1 MHVAEGVLAPGVLI
15 GGATIAA
22 AGIALG
28 LRALDDRNM
37 VKTAV
42 MSSAFFVASLINVP
56 IGPSSAHL
64 VLSGLTGLVLGWAVF
79 PAVAVGL
86 ALHGILFSISGIT
99 AFGVNVTI
107 MAVPGLACYYVFN
120 GAVRRWKDGWA
131 FAAGSAAGAFSIGV
145 GALLLA
151 SALYLSGKE
160 FVTVAGAVLA
170 AHVPVMA
177 IEGVVTGSA
186 VAFLSKVRPE
196 IFDATSPRDRAF
208 RETAEPEGV

>member
-1 MHVAEGVLAPGVLI
+1 MHVAEGVLAPEVLI
-15 GGATIAA
+15 GGAVIAA
-22 AGIALG
+22 AGVALG
-28 LRALDDRNM
+28 LRAVDDRNM
-37 VKTAV
+37 VKVAV
-42 MSSAFFVASLINVP
+42 MASAFFVASLINVP

-79 PAVAVGL
+79 PAVAVAL
-86 ALHGILFSISGIT
+86 VLHGILFGISGIT

-120 GAVRRWKDGWA
+120 GAARRWKDGPA
-131 FAAGSAAGAFSIGV
+131 FAAGFLAGAFSIGF

-160 FVTVAGAVLA
+160 FVAVAGAVLA
-170 AHVPVMA
+170 AHAPIMI

-196 IFDATSPRDRAF
+196 IFDAAPPRSGAF
-208 RETAEPEGV
+208 RETAESEGV